1 MKTATALLGVVLVVG
16 ALTGCATVNVWG
28 TRIVTG
34 QVTNASGQPVAGSPV
49 VVVGR
54 SLELSILRMQYEER
68 GRQDV
73 KAFTNAEGR
82 YRIEFMPAKIGN
94 DFTLFFYADTGF
106 DWVKYRRSEP
116 LDIGDRLK
124 GDRPVVVDHVLQFQP
139 TWPEVERQIAY
150 YGAQTER
157 GRILRKHGLPDKR
170 EGAPGGGGADEVWWY
185 SAEGVSYRFSGDT
198 FFLSAYKTYIFQSD
212 PTAHTVIAE

>member
-1 MKTATALLGVVLVVG
+1 MKTATALLGIALAVG

-34 QVTNASGQPVAGSPV
+34 QVTDASGQPVAGTPV

-54 SLELSILRMQYEER
+54 SLDLSILRMRYEER

-94 DFTLFFYADTGF
+94 DFTLFFYDAVGF
-106 DWVKYRRSEP
+106 DWVKYRPSEQ
-116 LDIGDRLK
+116 LDIGALLEN
-124 GDRPVVVDHVLQFQP
+124 DRPPVVNHTLRFQP
-139 TWPEVERQIAY
+139 AY
-150 YGAQTER
+150 
-157 GRILRKHGLPDKR
+157 
-170 EGAPGGGGADEVWWY
+170 
-185 SAEGVSYRFSGDT
+185 
-198 FFLSAYKTYIFQSD
+198 
-212 PTAHTVIAE
+212 